1 MGEST
6 RPEFNRVCR
15 TMIDYRASYK
25 KTIYLALLGGTG
37 CAICGFVWGWLGT
50 RFTLGAGLVVTT
62 VTVALPVVSFILGS
76 LFCFSV
82 VLGGI
87 FALRADWRK
96 Q

>member
-1 MGEST
+1 
-6 RPEFNRVCR
+6 
-15 TMIDYRASYK
+15 MIDYRASYT
-25 KTIYLALLGGTG
+25 KTIYLALLGGMG
-37 CAICGFVWGWLGT
+37 CAICGFVWGWLGA
-50 RFTLGAGLVVTT
+50 RLMPGSGPVVTA
-62 VTVALPVVSFILGS
+62 VTIALPVVSFILGS